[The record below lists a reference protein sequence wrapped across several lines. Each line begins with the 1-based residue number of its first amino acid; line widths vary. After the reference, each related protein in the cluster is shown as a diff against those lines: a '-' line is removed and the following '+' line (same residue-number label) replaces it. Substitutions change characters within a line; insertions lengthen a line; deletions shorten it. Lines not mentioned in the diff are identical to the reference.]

1 MEQILEEYGVS
12 VVLLLVGGALISVLA
27 ELFSSF

>member
-12 VVLLLVGGALISVLA
+12 VVLLLVGGAVITVLV